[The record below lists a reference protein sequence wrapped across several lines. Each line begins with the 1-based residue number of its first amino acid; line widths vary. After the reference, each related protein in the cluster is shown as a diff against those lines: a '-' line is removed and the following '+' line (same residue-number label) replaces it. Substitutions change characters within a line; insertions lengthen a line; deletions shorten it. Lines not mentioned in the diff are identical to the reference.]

1 MTSFS
6 ITVQWGAVECI
17 HHNGDITGY
26 LVQHRAQG
34 NENVT
39 MSVSGTKATVS
50 NLMSSTTYSIE
61 VAAVNS
67 AGTGVFSPVIMS
79 MTQTSKCYK
88 AHAYRSAHMH
98 TQSLYRGFI
107 VAIIMKNP
115 IALVCYTEQ

>member
-26 LVQHRAQG
+26 LVRYGVQE
-34 NENVT
+34 NENAQT
-39 MSVSGTKATVS
+39 MHVSGASAAKTTLS

-67 AGTGVFSPVIMS
+67 AGTGVFSPIIMN
-79 MTQTSKCYK
+79 MTQTSECCK
-88 AHAYRSAHMH
+88 AHTYWSTHMH
-98 TQSLYRGFI
+98 THSRYRGFI
-107 VAIIMKNP
+107 VTVIIRE
-115 IALVCYTEQ
+115 LL